1 MPMSKVMYWEFS
13 REVEFLEMYEKAE
26 EEQGKS

>member
-1 MPMSKVMYWEFS
+1 MSKVMYWEFS
-13 REVEFLEMYEKAE
+13 REVEILGMYEKAE

>member
-1 MPMSKVMYWEFS
+1 MSKVMYWEFS
-13 REVEFLEMYEKAE
+13 REEEFLEMYEKAE